1 MEKKYTKEQIIN
13 FNPED
18 WVWRRSSGYAG
29 YDHKDFPKNEQ
40 KWIYESDYSNRKN
53 LQAKYK
59 EDYAFLEDFLNSQF
73 APVTSTIHLR
83 ITDYLDQ
90 KYFIEE
96 VLDFEERDLDKDD
109 LEHQLAYS
117 ERAK

>member
-40 KWIYESDYSNRKN
+40 KWIYESDYYNRKN

-96 VLDFEERDLDKDD
+96 VLDFEERDL
-109 LEHQLAYS
+109 EHQLAYG

>member
-1 MEKKYTKEQIIN
+1 MEKKYTKEQIVN

-18 WVWRRSSGYAG
+18 WVWRRSSGYGG

-40 KWIYESDYSNRKN
+40 KWIYESDYFNRKH
-53 LQAKYK
+53 LQEKYK
-59 EDYAFLEDFLNSQF
+59 RDYAFLEDFLNSQF

-90 KYFIEE
+90 IYFIEE
-96 VLDFEERDLDKDD
+96 VLDCEERDLDKDD
-109 LEHQLAYS
+109 LEHQLAYG